1 MQESNPIID
10 RKIAAIRKIG
20 RPELSVQDVQ
30 AILGYATEFPIVS
43 DRGLIARN
51 KVSAVKIG
59 GKWTIDAESLV
70 AYLKNSKSVLSL

>member
-20 RPELSVQDVQ
+20 HPELSVQDVQ

-43 DRGLIARN
+43 DRGLIAKN

-59 GKWTIDAESLV
+59 GKWIIDAESLV

>member
-10 RKIAAIRKIG
+10 RKIAAIKRIG
-20 RPELSVQDVQ
+20 RPELTVAEVQ

-70 AYLKNSKSVLSL
+70 AYLRNSKSVLSL